1 MADSVRGFSTTP
13 LASPGSGNTI
23 TTPSPASHHS
33 APAAVSELEEL
44 SQLTLRGL
52 CDTWFERY
60 HPWFPIL
67 HRLSLL
73 ETLDNSMDSLSE
85 SPLYIVF
92 KAISAVTLP
101 CWALTNTLNREQ
113 REQLSSHFRGQVIM
127 EALGSLSL
135 QSLQALLIITILD
148 YGAGKLSEFWNLVA
162 TCKR

>member
-1 MADSVRGFSTTP
+1 MTVTI
-13 LASPGSGNTI
+13 SG
-23 TTPSPASHHS
+23 
-33 APAAVSELEEL
+33 LEGL

-73 ETLDNSMDSLSE
+73 ETLDNSMDSVSA

-101 CWALTNTLNREQ
+101 CWALTNTLNQAQ
-113 REQLSSHFRGQVIM
+113 REQLSSHLRGQVIM

-148 YGAGKLSEFWNLVA
+148 YGAGKLSEFWNVVA

>member
-1 MADSVRGFSTTP
+1 MSMTP
-13 LASPGSGNTI
+13 QASPSDSNAI
-23 TTPSPASHHS
+23 ATPSPASHHS
-33 APAAVSELEEL
+33 TAATLSELEGL

-73 ETLDNSMDSLSE
+73 EALDNDMPSLSD

-127 EALGSLSL
+127 QALGDLSL

>member
-1 MADSVRGFSTTP
+1 MTP
-13 LASPGSGNTI
+13 QASPSNSNAIGTSS
-23 TTPSPASHHS
+23 PSSHHS
-33 APAAVSELEEL
+33 TPPTLSELEGL

-73 ETLDNSMDSLSE
+73 EALESSVLSLSE

-127 EALGSLSL
+127 EALGNLSL